1 MKKLERDVHVER
13 YFPDVLAPAKEMKAI
28 AAGEDPE
35 FHLLYEKAWK
45 WFANTFIFHTDL
57 EGVERWESMLSII
70 PDPDESLSDRRKEI
84 LFRINNRV
92 PYTERTLTQMYD
104 IMYGKNTVIPEVR
117 ENLYELVLNL
127 TGDAI
132 WEAKKVKIY
141 VRCIAPA
148 NLVILTSRFLGEYPL
163 YFHAAGI
170 VQNYKKIT
178 VDMDSR
184 VHLAVA
190 DTTIH
195 YAGQVV
201 HNYRKLSISGGVL
214 NHG

>member
-70 PDPDESLSDRRKEI
+70 PDPDESLSDRRREI
-84 LFRINNRV
+84 LFRVNNRL
-92 PYTERTLTQMYD
+92 PYTERTLKQMYD
-104 IMYGKNTVIPEVR
+104 MLYGNDAVIPEVR
-117 ENLYELVLNL
+117 ENQYALALNL

-132 WEAKKVKIY
+132 WEAGKVKTQA
-141 VRCIAPA
+141 RRIAPA
-148 NLVILTSRFLGEYPL
+148 NLTILACRNLGDYPSEI
-163 YFHAAGI
+163 YATGI
-170 VQNYKKIT
+170 LRIYRCTRYEMTANAHISVDDTGMHIT
-178 VDMDSR
+178 G
-184 VHLAVA
+184 A
-190 DTTIH
+190 
-195 YAGQVV
+195 VV
-201 HNYRKLSISGGVL
+201 HNFKNHVL
-214 NHG
+214 AGEE

>member
-1 MKKLERDVHVER
+1 MKKIERDAHVER
-13 YFPDVLAPAKEMKAI
+13 YYPSVVAPAKEFKVLAE
-28 AAGEDPE
+28 AENPE
-35 FHLLYEKAWK
+35 FKLLYDAFWK
-45 WFANTFIFHTDL
+45 WFANTFIFSTDL
-57 EGVERWESMLSII
+57 EGVERWEKMLSIT
-70 PDPDESLSDRRKEI
+70 PSQSESLSDRRKEI

-104 IMYGKNTVIPEVR
+104 IMYGKNTVVPEVR
-117 ENLYELVLNL
+117 ENLYELVLSL

-141 VRCIAPA
+141 ARCIVPA

>member
-70 PDPDESLSDRRKEI
+70 PDPDESLSDRRREI
-84 LFRINNRV
+84 LFRVNNRL
-92 PYTERTLTQMYD
+92 PYTERTLKPIYD
-104 IMYGKNTVIPEVR
+104 MLYGKDTVIPEVR
-117 ENLYELVLNL
+117 ENQYALVLNL

-132 WEAKKVKIY
+132 WEAGKVKTQA
-141 VRCIAPA
+141 RCIAPA
-148 NLVILTSRFLGEYPL
+148 NLTILACRNLGDYPSEIYATGIL
-163 YFHAAGI
+163 RSYRCTRYEMTANAHISVDDTGMHIAG
-170 VQNYKKIT
+170 
-178 VDMDSR
+178 
-184 VHLAVA
+184 A
-190 DTTIH
+190 
-195 YAGQVV
+195 VV
-201 HNYRKLSISGGVL
+201 HNFKNHVL
-214 NHG
+214 AGEE